1 MELKWLE
8 DFLSLASTHS
18 FSQSAS
24 ERNITQSAFSRRIR
38 ALEVWLGSELLDRSV
53 YPVALTD
60 EGKAFLET
68 AETVVSL
75 LYSAKDQ
82 LGAEAATRRGNTVSI
97 TALHTIAQSV
107 LPQWLA
113 MLETSLGPFTSKV
126 LPDNFATCIHALT
139 DGGYDFFMTF
149 YHPEVSIALPE
160 QAYPFIT
167 VGRDTLVP
175 VGSPEMRRRLD
186 ADEGPLPL
194 LQYSRG
200 SFLGLLAKAAQES
213 HSETPTYRSHVNENS
228 MAEAMRAMARA
239 GHGMAWLPLSLVDED
254 LHHDR
259 LVLLGRGLPMEIRLY
274 RNAAR
279 ARNFVERIWNV
290 AQGYPAF
297 AWDIPK

>member
-8 DFLSLASTHS
+8 DFLSLAQTRS

-53 YPVALTD
+53 YPVALTED
-60 EGKAFLET
+60 GKAFLET
-68 AETVVSL
+68 AETAVSL
-75 LYSAKDQ
+75 LYSAKDR
-82 LGAEAATRRGNTVSI
+82 LGTEASSRRGNTVSI

-113 MLETSLGPFTSKV
+113 MLENSVGPFTSKV

-149 YHPEVSIALPE
+149 YHPDVPISLPE
-160 QAYPFIT
+160 RTYPFIT

-175 VGSPEMRRRLD
+175 VGAPEMKRRLE
-186 ADEGPLPL
+186 AHEGPLPL

-200 SFLGLLAKAAQES
+200 SFLGLLAKFAQER
-213 HSETPTYRSHVNENS
+213 HSDTPTYRSHVNENS
-228 MAEAMRAMARA
+228 MAEAMRAMSRA
-239 GHGMAWLPLSLVDED
+239 GHGMAWLPLSLVEED
-254 LHHDR
+254 LQHGR
-259 LVLLGRGLPMEIRLY
+259 LVLLGHGLPMEIRLY
-274 RNAAR
+274 RNAER
-279 ARNFVERIWNV
+279 ARHFVERIWAV
-290 AQGYPAF
+290 AQDYPTF